1 MKEKPKLAYISPLP
15 PEASGISFYSK
26 ELLPYLAKYY
36 QIDLVVNQEA
46 LEVENLRDFRVIN
59 VDEFLRKVHS
69 FDRVLYHFGNSF
81 FHKHMIPLL
90 EEVPGV
96 VVMHDIYLAD
106 FMRWLQETQY
116 YSKDILY
123 EELYYSH
130 GFTGLIKLKMGGIE
144 EIKMYPLNRSI
155 LNNSIGIIVHSK
167 HSLNLLES
175 FYSLDTKRCAVIPSL
190 RKVCPYEQKNR
201 NKDEILV
208 CSFGYSAPVKLSH
221 LIVEAFA
228 LSEIGK
234 IDQSSLVFVGES
246 SPPEY
251 KGEIYKIAEKYGI
264 KKKVRVLGFV
274 SEKEYEDYLHRC
286 SIAIQLRKMSKGEVS
301 RAVLDTLAHG
311 IVTIVNKEGSMDEFP
326 DDVVFK
332 IEKDVNP
339 EILAH
344 AMNII
349 YRNPELMAGYSQ
361 KAKKYIEEIHAPE
374 RIASMYFDIIEKFY
388 KINRTVPLMKNLK
401 NLVDHKS
408 IFTISNIISKNLKN
422 IAEVKKIFIDI
433 SELSKTD
440 LKAGIQRV
448 AKAQL
453 KGIIEKP
460 PSGYRVETIGLKN
473 EEGRWKFKYIHNFI
487 LKFFSIDREFVSD
500 DEVLFKEGDIYY
512 APEWT
517 PEVVI
522 KAYKE
527 GIYTKLQLKG
537 VRIIFFVHDLLPL
550 EFPYYFPEGIK
561 ELYEEWLKVILQ
573 ISSKLICNSMA
584 TAEGVRKFAETQNL
598 KREDLKIAVL
608 HHGSDFFKAKH
619 TEGINKKEL
628 EIFKRINSKPYFLM
642 VSTIEPRK
650 GHFQVLKAFENLW
663 NEGYDFHLVYAG
675 KEGWMV
681 ENLIR
686 YMNDHPEKGRKF
698 FWLGYVSDDFL
709 EHLYRNAMACIVA
722 SEGEGFGLSI
732 IEAAYFGTPIIARD
746 IPVFREVGGEGVFY
760 FRNTRE
766 PKILTEDIKKWL
778 VLYKEGKFPKPDL
791 IKPMT
796 WEEHVERLK
805 EILINE

>member
-15 PEASGISFYSK
+15 PEASGISFYSN

-69 FDRVLYHFGNSF
+69 FDRVLYQFGNSF

-175 FYSLDTKRCAVIPSL
+175 FYSLDTKRCAVIPRL
-190 RKVCPYEQKNR
+190 KKVCPYEQKNR
-201 NKDEILV
+201 NNDEILV

-332 IEKDVNP
+332 IERDVNP

-349 YRNPELMAGYSQ
+349 YRNPELMAGYSH

-374 RIASMYFDIIEKFY
+374 RIASMHFDIIEKFY
-388 KINRTVPLMKNLK
+388 KINRTVPLMRNLK

-408 IFTISNIISKNLKN
+408 IFAVSNLISLNLKN
-422 IAEVKKIFIDI
+422 VAEMKNIFVDI
-433 SELSKTD
+433 SQLSKSDYKT
-440 LKAGIQRV
+440 GIQRV
-448 AKAQL
+448 VKAQL
-453 KGIIEKP
+453 KGLIDNPPPGYRIETVGITMEGEGVRFRYFREFLLNFLKIEK
-460 PSGYRVETIGLKN
+460 
-473 EEGRWKFKYIHNFI
+473 KF
-487 LKFFSIDREFVSD
+487 LGDADV
-500 DEVLFKEGDIYY
+500 VFKEGDIYY
-512 APEWT
+512 APDLTHE
-517 PEVVI
+517 EVRE
-522 KAYKE
+522 AYKA
-527 GIYTKLQLKG
+527 GIYQKLLLKG
-537 VRIIFFVHDLLPL
+537 VKIIFFVHDLLPL
-550 EFPYYFPEGIK
+550 EFPYYFPPHFK
-561 ELYEEWLKVILQ
+561 KLHEEWVNIVTR
-573 ISSKLICNSMA
+573 ISTKLICNSHA
-584 TAEGVRKFAETQNL
+584 TAQSVRKFAEKYNL
-598 KREDLKIAVL
+598 NKDLKIAVL
-608 HHGSDFFKAKH
+608 PPGSDFFKAKH
-619 TEGINKKEL
+619 IEGINKKEL

-681 ENLIR
+681 EDLIR

-732 IEAAYFGTPIIARD
+732 IEAAHFGTPIIARD
-746 IPVFREVGGEGVFY
+746 IPVFREVGREGVFY

-778 VLYKEGKFPKPDL
+778 VLYKEGEFPKPDV

-796 WEEHVERLK
+796 WEEHVTQLK
-805 EILINE
+805 EILVNE